1 MESDRTVRIK
11 NWGSRENVYDTHLPE
26 MGLCRA
32 SSENLVWMKEYISA
46 NYRVIDK
53 QKFLLA
59 VIQHGIEFMVMEKC
73 V

>member
-11 NWGSRENVYDTHLPE
+11 NWGSRELVTIQHLPE
-26 MGLCRA
+26 MGLCRI
-32 SSENLVWMKEYISA
+32 SSEKYISA

-59 VIQHGIEFMVMEKC
+59 VIHYGIEFMVMEKC

>member
-1 MESDRTVRIK
+1 MDSDRTVRIK
-11 NWGSRENVYDTHLPE
+11 HWGSRENVTIQHLPE
-26 MGLCRA
+26 MGLCRI
-32 SSENLVWMKEYISA
+32 SSENLVWMEEYISA

-59 VIQHGIEFMVMEKC
+59 VIQYGIEFKVMEKC